1 MNFLMA
7 ASSLG
12 KYPMR
17 FFSNLSFPDIIS
29 YDLGLAGSPILTY
42 NKIIPYIMCFCE
54 KFSRLMQC
62 IVKVIYYFSV
72 LISVMIMVKL
82 PNDLPFSDLFENKSK
97 NKQDEL
103 WANAHLWYP
112 RSLAN
117 RK

>member
-1 MNFLMA
+1 
-7 ASSLG
+7 
-12 KYPMR
+12 
-17 FFSNLSFPDIIS
+17 
-29 YDLGLAGSPILTY
+29 
-42 NKIIPYIMCFCE
+42 
-54 KFSRLMQC
+54 
-62 IVKVIYYFSV
+62 
-72 LISVMIMVKL
+72 MIMVKL